1 MSSLLVCRMIKTS
14 GFVRT
19 TITAGGAARRV
30 GRLWL
35 VIGLPLTGMAFAPA
49 AFAGGALPQCGQ
61 FVSGQGSIG
70 GSSHGLVIT
79 QPGSTRGVI
88 DWRSFSIGKE
98 NSVSFTQQSLI
109 KSTI

>member
-1 MSSLLVCRMIKTS
+1 MSSPLVCRIIKTS
-14 GFVRT
+14 EFLRT
-19 TITAGGAARRV
+19 TITAGGAGRRL
-30 GRLWL
+30 GRLWI
-35 VIGLPLTGMAFAPA
+35 VIGLPLTGMALAPA

-88 DWRSFSIGKE
+88 DWH
-98 NSVSFTQQSLI
+98 SLLDRQREQCQL
-109 KSTI
+109 